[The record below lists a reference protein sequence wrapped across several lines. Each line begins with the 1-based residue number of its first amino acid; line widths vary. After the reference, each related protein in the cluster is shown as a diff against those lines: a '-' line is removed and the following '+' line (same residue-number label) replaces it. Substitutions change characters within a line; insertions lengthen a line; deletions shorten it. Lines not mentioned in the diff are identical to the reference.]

1 MNFSALTFSNPAVII
16 HLLFALAAFV
26 LGGVQLATTKGTR
39 AHRILGYIWVAAMI
53 VICLTSFGIKE
64 IMPNG
69 MFGGYSPIHLLSL
82 FVLVQLTRGIYFAKN
97 QNIKM
102 HRRCMLY
109 TYIGGLVIAGV
120 FTFMPGRLLFKVVL
134 EPWLQ
139 N

>member
-16 HLLFALAAFV
+16 HLMFALAASV

-64 IMPNG
+64 VMPNG
-69 MFGGYSPIHLLSL
+69 MFGGYSPNHLLSL

-120 FTFMPGRLLFKVVL
+120 FTLMPGRLLFKVVL
-134 EPWLQ
+134 EPWLH